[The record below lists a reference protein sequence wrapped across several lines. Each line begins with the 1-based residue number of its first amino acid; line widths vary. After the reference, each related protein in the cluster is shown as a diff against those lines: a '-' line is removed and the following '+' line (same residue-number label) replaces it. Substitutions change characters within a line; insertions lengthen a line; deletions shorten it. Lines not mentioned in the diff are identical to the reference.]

1 MIEGVTLVEIM
12 SLTTILFFIGVYG
25 FLTRTNLMA
34 MLMSLEL
41 MINAEAVNF
50 VSINKYLSPAILQ
63 GQIFSLFIIALAAAE
78 TALAVAIILHLFR
91 LTNTIDVK
99 EVKTLKY

>member
-12 SLTTILFFIGVYG
+12 SLTTVLFFIGVYG
-25 FLTRTNLMA
+25 FLTRTNLMG
-34 MLMSLEL
+34 MLMSIEL
-41 MINAEAVNF
+41 MVNAVAINF
-50 VSINKYLSPAILQ
+50 VSINKYLSPDVFQ

-91 LTNTIDVK
+91 LTETIDIKGV
-99 EVKTLKY
+99 ETLKH